1 MHLKAN
7 IPYLNECNASMNSFK
22 VALSMNERWQAP
34 GFENIRIY
42 DEDNENH
49 FFKGIKLA
57 NLWLKM
63 ICESHRSKCIKVS
76 IFNLTV

>member
-1 MHLKAN
+1 
-7 IPYLNECNASMNSFK
+7 MNSFK
-22 VALSMNERWQAP
+22 VALSMNERQQAP
-34 GFENIRIY
+34 GFETKRIY

-63 ICESHRSKCIKVS
+63 ICESHRYSMI
-76 IFNLTV
+76 II